1 MPDEN
6 SNRSSWIQY
15 SGVGI
20 EFSAAVGGF
29 ALLGFWIDRRWDT
42 GPWGLLICVALG
54 LTGATY
60 NLIRTSMKAFRSGP
74 ARDQEKPAGGDGD
87 SPERK

>member
-6 SNRSSWIQY
+6 SNRSGWIQY

-29 ALLGFWIDRRWDT
+29 GLMGFWIDRHWDT

-54 LTGATY
+54 LIGATY

-74 ARDQEKPAGGDGD
+74 PRDHEKPADGTGD
-87 SPERK
+87 SPRRE